1 MRHLVVDSG
10 CTADVIALC
19 YLRAEDQNIF
29 VEGHTAN
36 VLHGAPVVFSN
47 CNLVILT
54 EWVCKT
60 EGFFEVGKALL
71 GYFKDILGINIF
83 KNDLRA

>member
-1 MRHLVVDSG
+1 MRHLVVNSG
-10 CTADVIALC
+10 CAADVIALC

-54 EWVCKT
+54 KGICQA
-60 EGFFEVGKALL
+60 EGLFEVGKALL
-71 GYFKDILGINIF
+71 SYLEDVLGVDIF
-83 KNDLRA
+83 KE